1 MITIKEAI
9 KKIEQKELLG
19 YVCCV
24 CEADDEYILY
34 VAYKFDNECVDDT
47 AFGIR
52 KTTGQIRDLGGEEAF
67 LNDSPIVWRRDS
79 FRKRGK
85 YIVQTTDLPTDIR
98 TESTLTAKPVHF
110 FSHGFREITQLLK
123 SAFPKEEQTSVLLLL
138 LGALRKNTHFTAFYY
153 EDKFAGLLY
162 TIEND
167 RHCFILYL
175 AVNQDIRSKGIGGE
189 ILDYAYAQAGDKI
202 IVLNVEPL
210 DSAADNIEQ
219 RKRRIAFYARH
230 GILETGYGFAM
241 DGVPYS
247 VLASNLSAFSPDEY
261 AKMLGAILLNRKE
274 SVRSNY
280 FG

>member
-85 YIVQTTDLPTDIR
+85 YIGHAADLPTDIR
-98 TESTLTAKPVHF
+98 SESALTAKPVHL
-110 FSHGFREITQLLK
+110 FSHGFREITQLMK

-138 LGALRKNTHFTAFYY
+138 LGTLRKNTHFTAFYIG
-153 EDKFAGLLY
+153 DKFAGLLY
-162 TIEND
+162 TIENA
-167 RHCFILYL
+167 RYYFILYL
-175 AVNQDIRSKGIGGE
+175 AVNPKMRSGGIGGE
-189 ILDYAYAQAGDKI
+189 ILNYAYLQAGNRI

-210 DSAADNIEQ
+210 DSTADNCEQ
-219 RKRRIAFYARH
+219 RERRIAFYGRH
-230 GILETGYGFAM
+230 GICETGYGFSS
-241 DGVPYS
+241 DGVAYS
-247 VLASNLSAFSPDEY
+247 VLTSNLQVFDSDEY
-261 AKMLGAILLNRKE
+261 AKMLGVELFDM
-274 SVRSNY
+274 SVDTNL
-280 FG
+280 

>member
-1 MITIKEAI
+1 MK
-9 KKIEQKELLG
+9 
-19 YVCCV
+19 
-24 CEADDEYILY
+24 
-34 VAYKFDNECVDDT
+34 
-47 AFGIR
+47 
-52 KTTGQIRDLGGEEAF
+52 
-67 LNDSPIVWRRDS
+67 
-79 FRKRGK
+79 
-85 YIVQTTDLPTDIR
+85 
-98 TESTLTAKPVHF
+98 LTAKPVHLF
-110 FSHGFREITQLLK
+110 CTEFNKITHLLK
-123 SAFPKEEQTSVLLLL
+123 SAFPKKEQTPMFLLL

-167 RHCFILYL
+167 RYYFILYL

-189 ILDYAYAQAGDKI
+189 ILDYAYAQAGDRN

-210 DSAADNIEQ
+210 DSTADNHEQ
-219 RKRRIAFYARH
+219 RERRIAFYARH
-230 GILETGYGFAM
+230 GICETGYGFAM

-247 VLASNLSAFSPDEY
+247 VLASNLSEFSPDEY